1 MRESYVSFCINEIR
15 ACLDELYHLMLKS
28 DKEESVKKCKESI
41 KLLRDIISDFD
52 D

>member
-15 ACLDELYHLMLKS
+15 VCLDELYKLML
-28 DKEESVKKCKESI
+28 DENKEDAVKKCKESI

>member
-15 ACLDELYHLMLKS
+15 ACLDELYKLML
-28 DKEESVKKCKESI
+28 DENKEEAVKKCKESI

>member
-1 MRESYVSFCINEIR
+1 MRESYVSFCIKEIHV
-15 ACLDELYHLMLKS
+15 CVDDLYNLMLKS
-28 DKEESVKKCKESI
+28 DKEESVKKCKEAI

>member
-1 MRESYVSFCINEIR
+1 MKESYVSFCINEIR
-15 ACLDELYHLMLKS
+15 ICLDELYDLMLKA
-28 DKEESVKKCKESI
+28 DKEEAVKKCKESI

>member
-15 ACLDELYHLMLKS
+15 VCLDELYHLMLKS

>member
-15 ACLDELYHLMLKS
+15 ACLDELYGLMLKS